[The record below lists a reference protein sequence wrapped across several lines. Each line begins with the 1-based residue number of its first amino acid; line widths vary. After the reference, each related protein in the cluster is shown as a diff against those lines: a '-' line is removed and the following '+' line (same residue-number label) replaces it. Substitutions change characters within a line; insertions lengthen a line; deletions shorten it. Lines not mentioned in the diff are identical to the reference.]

1 MGFSEQ
7 PASPTAVHLPPV
19 GGLAE
24 PRLAGSGR
32 TPDPLY
38 WRKEKQRGHAPQNDI
53 DDISDIIIDMGAAV
67 ESVVID
73 VIVVTEAGGVSNETL
88 AYQNRHLEYDI
99 AYAPPC
105 DIVQTYKIRQRLL
118 TIEHKFDIM

>member
-1 MGFSEQ
+1 MRGGR
-7 PASPTAVHLPPV
+7 PA
-19 GGLAE
+19 
-24 PRLAGSGR
+24 
-32 TPDPLY
+32 PLY
-38 WRKEKQRGHAPQNDI
+38 DERKIRSRAPQNDI

-67 ESVVID
+67 ESV

>member
-1 MGFSEQ
+1 MDQ
-7 PASPTAVHLPPV
+7 PASHPAVRLPRRWRAAGHPD
-19 GGLAE
+19 A
-24 PRLAGSGR
+24 AGSGAAA
-32 TPDPLY
+32 PDHRYGVRRSAELRP
-38 WRKEKQRGHAPQNDI
+38 RSGDNG
-53 DDISDIIIDMGAAV
+53 DDSDINIDMGAAV

-73 VIVVTEAGGVSNETL
+73 VIVVIEAGGGSNETL

-118 TIEHKFDIM
+118 TIEHKFDII